1 MLIRNL
7 HDIEAIE
14 QTPLEE
20 RIHVKNTYEMIL
32 QGARGHEDKV
42 ALYFFLKGEDYAN
55 PVKVTYRQLVGRIH
69 QTANMLRDFGFGP
82 DDVATMLLPN
92 VPQAHFAIWGT
103 EAAGIINPINPLLEP
118 KAIANIMNAA
128 KAKVLFTLGP
138 VPGTDIWQKVEAI
151 RKEVPTLEAIFQVM
165 GPGNEADGIYNYDET
180 VGKYDPTKLESGRQ
194 IAPDDIAAYFHTGG
208 TTGTPKLA
216 KHTHFMEVYDSWAVT
231 IVADASDQDVF
242 MCGLPL
248 FHVNAVIITG
258 LAPFSAGAS
267 VVLLSA
273 SGYRDT
279 GVIKNFFK
287 IVEHY
292 KGTFFSAVPTVYSA
306 LLQVPVEGD
315 VSSLKY
321 AICGA
326 APMPVETF
334 KAFEAKTGIKILEG
348 YGLTEG
354 TCASSVNPKDGERRV
369 GSIGLRFPYQPMK
382 TVVLDEN
389 GKYVRDCKPNE
400 QGVIVIKG
408 PNVFPGYVQEEH
420 NRGIWVQ
427 EGWFNTGDLGRMDE
441 DGYFWITGRLK
452 DLIIRGGHNID
463 PSSIEEPLYR
473 HPAIALAAAVGKPD
487 AYAGEVPVAYV
498 TLKPGAEAT
507 PEEILAYAREN
518 IFERAAV
525 PKEVYIIEEMP
536 VTPVGKIFKPKLRW
550 DATRRAYEEALAP
563 VAGMVESLKVEV
575 GPHPIHG
582 TMAKILVSGAKDRDA
597 VEKAIYDA
605 LKDYTVRY
613 EIVWK

>member
-7 HDIEAIE
+7 QDIEAME

-20 RIHVKNTYEMIL
+20 RINVRNTYEMIL

-42 ALYFFLKGEDYAN
+42 ALYFFLKGEDYVN

-69 QTANMLRDFGFGP
+69 QTANMLMDFGFGP
-82 DDVATMLLPN
+82 NDVASMLLPN

-103 EAAGIINPINPLLEP
+103 EAAGIISPINPLLEP

-128 KAKVLFTLGP
+128 KARVLFTLGP

-151 RKEVPTLEAIFQVM
+151 RKEVPTLKAIFQVM
-165 GPGNEADGIYNYDET
+165 GPGNEADGVYNYDET
-180 VGKYDPTKLESGRQ
+180 VGKYDPTKLESGRR
-194 IAPDDIAAYFHTGG
+194 IAPDEIAAYFHTGG

-231 IVADASDQDVF
+231 VVANASDKDVF

-258 LAPFSAGAS
+258 LAPFSVGAS

-306 LLQVPVEGD
+306 LLHIPAEGD

-389 GKYVRDCKPNE
+389 GKYVRDCEPNE
-400 QGVIVIKG
+400 QGVILIKG

-420 NRGIWVQ
+420 NTGIWGQ

-463 PSSIEEPLYR
+463 PSAIEDPLYK
-473 HPAIALAAAVGKPD
+473 HPAISLAAAVGKPD
-487 AYAGEVPVAYV
+487 AYAGEVPVVYV

-507 PEEILAYAREN
+507 PEGILEYAREN

-525 PKEVYIIEEMP
+525 PKEVYIIQEMP

-550 DATRRAYEEALAP
+550 DSTRRAYEEALAS
-563 VAGMVESLKVEV
+563 VAGMVDSLKVEV
-575 GPHPIHG
+575 GPHPVHG
-582 TMAKILVSGAKDRDA
+582 TMAKVLVSGAGEEEA

-605 LKDYTVRY
+605 LKDYTIRY
-613 EIVWK
+613 EIVWA

>member
-7 HDIEAIE
+7 QDIEAIE
-14 QTPLEE
+14 QTPLEDWIKV
-20 RIHVKNTYEMIL
+20 RNTYEMIL
-32 QGARGHEDKV
+32 QGAHGHEEKP
-42 ALYFFLKGEDYAN
+42 AIFFFLRGEDYAS
-55 PVKVTYRQLVGRIH
+55 PVVVTYRQLVGRIH

-82 DDVATMLLPN
+82 NDVATMLLPN

-128 KAKVLFTLGP
+128 KAKVLFALGP

-165 GPGNEADGIYNYDET
+165 GPGDEANGVYSYDEV
-180 VGKYDPTKLESGRQ
+180 VGKYDPTKLESGRE
-194 IAPDDIAAYFHTGG
+194 IAPDEIAAYFHTGG

-216 KHTHFMEVYDSWAVT
+216 KHTHFMEVHDSWAITV
-231 IVADASDQDVF
+231 VADATEDDVF

-258 LAPFSAGAS
+258 LAPFSVGAS

-273 SGYRDT
+273 AGYRDT

-382 TVVLDEN
+382 TVILDEN

-420 NRGIWVQ
+420 NKGIWVQ
-427 EGWFNTGDLGRMDE
+427 DGWFNTGDLGRMDE

-463 PSSIEEPLYR
+463 PSTIEEPLYK
-473 HPAIALAAAVGKPD
+473 HPAIALVAAVGKPD
-487 AYAGEVPVAYV
+487 AYAGEVPVVYV
-498 TLKPGAEAT
+498 TLKPGASAT
-507 PEEILAYAREN
+507 PEDILEYAREN

-525 PKEVYIIEEMP
+525 PKEVYIIPEMP

-550 DATRRAYEEALAP
+550 DSTRRAYEEALAP
-563 VAGMVESLKVEV
+563 VVEMVESLAVEV

-582 TMAKILVSGAKDRDA
+582 TMAKVRVSGASDRDA
-597 VEKAIYDA
+597 VEAAIYEA
-605 LKDYTVRY
+605 LKEYTIRY
-613 EIVWK
+613 EIEWA

>member
-7 HDIEAIE
+7 KDIEAIE
-14 QTPLEE
+14 QKPLEE
-20 RIHVKNTYEMIL
+20 WIHVKNTYEMIL
-32 QGARGHEDKV
+32 QGANGRQEKA
-42 ALYFFLKGEDYAN
+42 ALYFFLRGEDYAN
-55 PVKVTYRQLVGRIH
+55 PVKVTYAQLVGRIH
-69 QTANMLRDFGFGP
+69 QTANMLKDFGFGP
-82 DDVATMLLPN
+82 NDVASMLLPN

-138 VPGTDIWQKVEAI
+138 MPGTDIWQKVEAI
-151 RKEVPTLEAIFQVM
+151 RKDVPTLEAIFQVM
-165 GPGNEADGIYNYDET
+165 GPGNESDGIYSYDET
-180 VGKYDPTKLESGRQ
+180 VSKYNPAKLESGRE
-194 IAPDDIAAYFHTGG
+194 IAPDEIAAYFHTGG

-216 KHTHFMEVYDSWAVT
+216 KHTHFMEVHDSWAITV
-231 IVADASDQDVF
+231 VADATEDDVF

-258 LAPFSAGAS
+258 LAPFSVGAS

-273 SGYRDT
+273 AGYRDT

-334 KAFEAKTGIKILEG
+334 KSFEAKTGIKILEG

-382 TVVLDEN
+382 TVILDEN

-408 PNVFPGYVQEEH
+408 PNVFPGYVQEEY
-420 NRGIWVQ
+420 NKGIWVQ
-427 EGWFNTGDLGRMDE
+427 DGWFNTGDLGRMDE

-463 PSSIEEPLYR
+463 PSTIEEPLYK

-487 AYAGEVPVAYV
+487 AYAGEVPVVYV
-498 TLKPGAEAT
+498 TLKPGATAT
-507 PEEILAYAREN
+507 PEEILNYAREN

-525 PKEVYIIEEMP
+525 PKEVYILQEMP

-550 DATRRAYEEALAP
+550 DSTRRAYEEALTR
-563 VAGMVESLKVEV
+563 VAEMVDSLKVEV

-582 TMAKILVSGAKDRDA
+582 TMAKILVSGARDKEA

-605 LKDYTVRY
+605 LKDYTIRY
-613 EIVWK
+613 EIVWA

>member
-7 HDIEAIE
+7 QDIEAIE

-20 RIHVKNTYEMIL
+20 RIHVRNTYEMIL
-32 QGARGHEDKV
+32 QGAHGHEDRV

-69 QTANMLRDFGFGP
+69 QTANMLRDFGFGTN
-82 DDVATMLLPN
+82 DVASMLLPN

-128 KAKVLFTLGP
+128 KSKVLFTLGP
-138 VPGTDIWQKVEAI
+138 VPGTDIWEKVEAI

-194 IAPDDIAAYFHTGG
+194 IAPDEVAAYFHTGG

-216 KHTHFMEVYDSWAVT
+216 IHTHFMEVYDSWAVT
-231 IVADASDQDVF
+231 LVADASDRDVF

-258 LAPFSAGAS
+258 LAPFSVGAS

-273 SGYRDT
+273 SGYRDA
-279 GVIKNFFK
+279 GVIQNFFK

-306 LLQVPVEGD
+306 LLHIPVEGD

-389 GKYVRDCKPNE
+389 GKYVRDCKPSE
-400 QGVIVIKG
+400 QGVIAIKG

-463 PSSIEEPLYR
+463 PSTIEAPLYK
-473 HPAIALAAAVGKPD
+473 HPAVALVAAVGKPD
-487 AYAGEVPVAYV
+487 AYAGEVPVVYV
-498 TLKPGAEAT
+498 TLKPGAKAT
-507 PEEILAYAREN
+507 PDEILEYAREH
-518 IFERAAV
+518 ILERAAV
-525 PKEVYIIEEMP
+525 PKEVYVIQEMP

-563 VAGMVESLKVEV
+563 LAGMVESLRVEV

-582 TMAKILVSGAKDRDA
+582 TMARVLVSGADDRDA

-605 LKDYTVRY
+605 LKDFTVRY
-613 EIVWK
+613 EVVWE

>member
-7 HDIEAIE
+7 QDIETME
-14 QTPLEE
+14 QTPLKE
-20 RIHVKNTYEMIL
+20 RIHVRNTYEMIL
-32 QGARGHEDKV
+32 RGGRGHEDKA

-82 DDVATMLLPN
+82 NDVASMLLPN

-103 EAAGIINPINPLLEP
+103 EAAGIISPINPLLEP

-128 KAKVLFTLGP
+128 GAKVLFTLGP

-180 VGKYDPTKLESGRQ
+180 VEKYDPTKLESGRQ
-194 IAPDDIAAYFHTGG
+194 IAPDEIAAYFHTGG

-216 KHTHFMEVYDSWAVT
+216 KHTHFMEVHDSWAVT
-231 IVADASDQDVF
+231 AVADASDQDVF

-258 LAPFSAGAS
+258 LAPFSVGAS

-273 SGYRDT
+273 SGYRDQ

-306 LLQVPVEGD
+306 LLRIPVEGD

-408 PNVFPGYVQEEH
+408 PDVFPGYVQEEH

-463 PSSIEEPLYR
+463 PSTIEEPLYR

-487 AYAGEVPVAYV
+487 AYAGEVPVVYV
-498 TLKPGAEAT
+498 TLRPGAEAT
-507 PEEILAYAREN
+507 PEGILEYAREN

-525 PKEVYIIEEMP
+525 PKEVYIIQEMP

-550 DATRRAYEEALAP
+550 DSTRRAYEEALVS
-563 VAGMVESLKVEV
+563 VAGMVDSLKVKV
-575 GPHPIHG
+575 GPHPVHG
-582 TMAKILVSGAKDRDA
+582 TMAKIQVSGAGDREA

-605 LKDYTVRY
+605 LKDYTIRY
-613 EIVWK
+613 EIVWE